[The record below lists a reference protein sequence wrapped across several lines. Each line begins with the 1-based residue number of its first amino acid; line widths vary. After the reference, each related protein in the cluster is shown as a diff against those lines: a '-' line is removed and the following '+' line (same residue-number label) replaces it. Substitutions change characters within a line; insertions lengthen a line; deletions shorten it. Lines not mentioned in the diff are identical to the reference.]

1 MKKSL
6 ALFTFAAL
14 IAVQASATYIV
25 VLKDGTRYNAKEK
38 WTVVNGKALVKLENG
53 QALTL
58 DPSLIDVPKSE
69 QLTKLGITGAGL
81 IDLDPKMPTAKA
93 RPPAKPSL
101 GSQIKLRQ
109 KTQEEPAPA
118 APAPPPT
125 PSESMPALVITR
137 FEKAYDNLGIFEKK
151 LTPNGRSALRA
162 ELTVDTEDRV
172 FNAISATSYFMSR
185 NAGVEGVQIEM
196 VELFMKTT
204 SGGSAGR
211 FRMSRADA
219 EALDKTAQAS
229 REAALKDYYIRN
241 VIY

>member
-14 IAVQASATYIV
+14 LAIEASATYVV
-25 VLKDGTRYNAKEK
+25 VLRDGTRYNAKEK

-81 IDLDPKMPTAKA
+81 IDLDPKMPAGKA
-93 RPPAKPSL
+93 RTPAKPSL

-109 KTQEEPAPA
+109 RQQEQTAPATPAPA
-118 APAPPPT
+118 PAPI
-125 PSESMPALVITR
+125 PSDSMPPLVLAKFDR
-137 FEKAYDNLGIFEKK
+137 AYENLGIFEKK
-151 LTPNGRSALRA
+151 LAANGPRSLRA
-162 ELTVDTEDRV
+162 ELLLDTEERV
-172 FNAISATSYFMSR
+172 FNAISATSYLMLR
-185 NAGVEGVQIEM
+185 NAGVDGVQIDL

-204 SGGSAGR
+204 TGGSAGR

-219 EALDKTAQAS
+219 EAIDKRTVSQQ
-229 REAALKDYYIRN
+229 EYFIRN